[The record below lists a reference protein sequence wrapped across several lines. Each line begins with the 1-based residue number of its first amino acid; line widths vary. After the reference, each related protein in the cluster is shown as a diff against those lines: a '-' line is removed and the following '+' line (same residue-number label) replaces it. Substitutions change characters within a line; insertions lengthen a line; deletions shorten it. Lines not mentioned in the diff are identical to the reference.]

1 MSSSSSL
8 SNHSLERDDEVA
20 FPERDYYQW
29 PFGGTADIS
38 KGVGKAEEQKSR
50 VRGLCSAFFRVIVA
64 LCALLTLATCGE
76 TFRDLRILA
85 ISTHITELSYAIS
98 DIQTR
103 IFEIQELRH
112 KSQAQNG
119 SEPNSPSNTA
129 NNVTSTIDQSLM
141 ALDERLENVE
151 KGIKSVNENIQ
162 PYCPSTTAT
171 PVTATQSS
179 VNAVTPT
186 TTNISGVRSNAANE
200 TTSAL
205 LRKHATL
212 IQEWESVQD
221 ESDVLREELKED
233 KWLTVFRTVTDQA
246 DGMMSSLEK
255 AVNRCQDFIFQ
266 VHQLKRNGLNGADDL
281 FGSTAV
287 KGTGP
292 VTLDTFTSLLESY
305 EAKKNPTLVTPL
317 SVKKKVKGPYSEPRP
332 APSSATSSNFN
343 TITPSGRKQRA
354 SLFPGAKNQEPVTPE
369 RPGHK
374 YSQSVTPEPSPRV
387 FKPDDS
393 SGGNMKS
400 YAGAPST
407 STFGK
412 SRTSLAPA
420 GLPPSLAG
428 RPSWNSSTKVEISDE
443 KRITGTIR
451 GTPSRPPSRPPSST
465 GMYRST
471 NGDPPPVPPI
481 ANGTPYRRS
490 LSRASMTSS
499 SRPWSPFAAT
509 ILSVY
514 RAECLE
520 LEIYAIETTLTTSFK
535 GSDPFKNV
543 QYRFEC
549 IRNSTAKTQDSIT
562 HSRTLGEICVRGDE
576 S

>member
-1 MSSSSSL
+1 MTSVLSVASSSNSSGSNYSTALATNYVPQTPASIHTNRSPMSSSSSL
-8 SNHSLERDDEVA
+8 SNHSLEGDDEVA
-20 FPERDYYQW
+20 FPKFYEYTDLTFCLISRKRDYNQW

-38 KGVGKAEEQKSR
+38 QGVGKAEEQKSR
-50 VRGLCSAFFRVIVA
+50 VRVLCSAFFRVIVA

-119 SEPNSPSNTA
+119 SAEPNSPSNTA

-141 ALDERLENVE
+141 ALDERLESVE

-186 TTNISGVRSNAANE
+186 TTNISGVHSNAANE
-200 TTSAL
+200 NTSAL

-266 VHQLKRNGLNGADDL
+266 VHQHKRNGLNGADDL
-281 FGSTAV
+281 FGSAAV
-287 KGTGP
+287 KGAGP

-305 EAKKNPTLVTPL
+305 EAKK
-317 SVKKKVKGPYSEPRP
+317 K
-332 APSSATSSNFN
+332 
-343 TITPSGRKQRA
+343 
-354 SLFPGAKNQEPVTPE
+354 
-369 RPGHK
+369 
-374 YSQSVTPEPSPRV
+374 
-387 FKPDDS
+387 
-393 SGGNMKS
+393 
-400 YAGAPST
+400 
-407 STFGK
+407 
-412 SRTSLAPA
+412 
-420 GLPPSLAG
+420 
-428 RPSWNSSTKVEISDE
+428 
-443 KRITGTIR
+443 
-451 GTPSRPPSRPPSST
+451 
-465 GMYRST
+465 
-471 NGDPPPVPPI
+471 
-481 ANGTPYRRS
+481 
-490 LSRASMTSS
+490 
-499 SRPWSPFAAT
+499 
-509 ILSVY
+509 
-514 RAECLE
+514 
-520 LEIYAIETTLTTSFK
+520 
-535 GSDPFKNV
+535 
-543 QYRFEC
+543 
-549 IRNSTAKTQDSIT
+549 
-562 HSRTLGEICVRGDE
+562 
-576 S
+576 